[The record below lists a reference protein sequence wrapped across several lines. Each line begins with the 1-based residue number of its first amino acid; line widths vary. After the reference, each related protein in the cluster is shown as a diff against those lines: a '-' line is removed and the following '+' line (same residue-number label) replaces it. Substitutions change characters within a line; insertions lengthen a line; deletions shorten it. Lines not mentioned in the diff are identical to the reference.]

1 MFLPGIVILLA
12 RRHDEAGAKRI
23 GTTANG
29 HMVLLIR
36 REPDMRQLLLP
47 GALIAAVLAACT
59 SGSSSQASPGATA
72 SPAAS
77 GGPEIVPLLINSEIT
92 KGPNRFLFSLTD
104 RQNKLV
110 AAPDLKVRLL
120 FYDVDTAKDQVVFEE
135 DARFLWAIEGQ
146 QGLYV
151 AAVEF
156 PDAGRWGTRF
166 EATFPDGA
174 VKAVRADYDVAE
186 SGSTP
191 ALGAKVPAVD
201 SPTLDDVG
209 GDVKQVS
216 TDREP
221 DPRFYETSIADAIAA
236 EEPFVVS
243 FATPAFCETRLCGP
257 TLQTVKDVA
266 ADYPDI
272 TFINVEPYKM
282 VFKEGSLQ
290 PALDANG
297 QLQAADWTSAWGLR
311 AEPYTFVVAGDG
323 TVAAKFEGVLGADE
337 LRGAL
342 DAL

>member
-1 MFLPGIVILLA
+1 M
-12 RRHDEAGAKRI
+12 RR
-23 GTTANG
+23 
-29 HMVLLIR
+29 MLVV
-36 REPDMRQLLLP
+36 
-47 GALIAAVLAACT
+47 AALAAATVAAC
-59 SGSSSQASPGATA
+59 SGGSSSQAPPTSGASPG
-72 SPAAS
+72 AS
-77 GGPEIVPLLINSEIT
+77 GGPEILPLLINSEIT

-110 AAPDLKVRLL
+110 AAPDVKVHLL
-120 FYDVDTAKDQVVFEE
+120 FYDVDTAENDVVFEE

-151 AAVEF
+151 ASVEF

-166 EATFPDGA
+166 EATFADGA
-174 VKAVRADYDVAE
+174 VKTVRADYDVAE

-191 ALGAKVPAVD
+191 ALGAKVPSVET
-201 SPTLDDVG
+201 PTLDDVG

-216 TDREP
+216 TDQEP
-221 DPRFYETSIADAIAA
+221 DTRFYETSIADALVAG
-236 EEPFVVS
+236 EPFVVS

-257 TLQTVKDVA
+257 TLETVKEVA

-282 VFKEGSLQ
+282 VFKDGSLQ
-290 PALDANG
+290 PELDANG
-297 QLQAADWTSAWGLR
+297 QLQPAEWTNAWGLR
-311 AEPYTFVVAGDG
+311 SEPYTFVVAADG